1 MFDATLHVVTRGE
14 ARTGTTSHRL
24 HGASWMRWRAEK
36 EPTAERHAPAEQHH
50 RACPV
55 GPRSW
60 HQLED
65 AALARGRGEMLGQAC
80 RRISMCQ
87 ERVLITPTKCGCGR
101 VKALAG
107 LMTWISRHVT
117 NGPRGCYI
125 TVTQLSDS
133 RTRPFDA
140 SSSLQHTRAPKG
152 TAYDWPPWCH
162 SPWRNDH
169 SLARPHLG
177 PAGRRK
183 DGAAAAAGSWGKFLT
198 LD

>member
-1 MFDATLHVVTRGE
+1 
-14 ARTGTTSHRL
+14 
-24 HGASWMRWRAEK
+24 
-36 EPTAERHAPAEQHH
+36 
-50 RACPV
+50 
-55 GPRSW
+55 
-60 HQLED
+60 
-65 AALARGRGEMLGQAC
+65 MLGQGR

-87 ERVLITPTKCGCGR
+87 KRVLITPTKRGCGR

-125 TVTQLSDS
+125 TVTQLLDS

-140 SSSLQHTRAPKG
+140 SPSLQHTRAPKG
-152 TAYDWPPWCH
+152 TAYDWPPGVIH
-162 SPWRNDH
+162 PGGMIIL
-169 SLARPHLG
+169 LARPHLG